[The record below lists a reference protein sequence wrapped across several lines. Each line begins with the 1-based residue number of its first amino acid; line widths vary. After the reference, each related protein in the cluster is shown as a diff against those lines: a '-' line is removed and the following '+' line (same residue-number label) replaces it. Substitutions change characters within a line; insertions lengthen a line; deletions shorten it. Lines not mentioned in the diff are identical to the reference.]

1 MSSPEPARTAE
12 PTPGRDERGRGK
24 AAWGG
29 LVAGVVVV
37 AAAAVVPNAVGV
49 DVRVGTAVPL
59 LADWDWRSGPASL
72 VALLV
77 VVALV
82 WPGIAATA
90 GRMPW
95 GRLLLLSWAVASG
108 WMVALAM
115 VDGPAGL
122 GQVLDGDTEYL
133 RSAQQVDDVGDL
145 LRTYID
151 RIPLDA
157 PDNWPVHL
165 AGHPPGA
172 VLFFVALDRV
182 GLGSWQAAGLV
193 VIAVAATIPAAVAVT
208 LDRLGARPAARAA
221 LPFLVVGPSAI
232 WMAVSADAVFAA
244 TAAWAVAALA
254 GAVGTSGAA
263 RPTSASGMTSTA
275 STPHPDI
282 LTGPRRWSSRG
293 AAVVSGLL
301 FGWCLL
307 LSYGMVLLGL
317 VALAVLTAARRPVR
331 ERIRL
336 GAGVAAVALGVVG
349 AFAVAG
355 FAWWEAYPV
364 LEDRYWDGLAKERPG
379 WYWVGGNL
387 AALVLCAGPL
397 LPAAL
402 GSGLLEVSRL
412 VSGRAAAAR
421 DLAAARLSA
430 LLPGRAPGPVAA
442 LVVAALGTVL
452 VADLSLMSKAEVE
465 RIWLPFVPWL
475 LLSVVWLP
483 PAWRRWGLVGQ
494 ACAAVLVQ
502 HVVRTAW

>member
-1 MSSPEPARTAE
+1 MTSSARTGTVAPAPRSE
-12 PTPGRDERGRGK
+12 VPGADRWAGR
-24 AAWGG
+24 G
-29 LVAGVVVV
+29 LVAGFVLVVAAVVVPPVVGVDVRAGSAAPLYADWDWRAGPASLVTLLVVV
-37 AAAAVVPNAVGV
+37 AAAWPGG
-49 DVRVGTAVPL
+49 R
-59 LADWDWRSGPASL
+59 
-72 VALLV
+72 ALLE
-77 VVALV
+77 
-82 WPGIAATA
+82 
-90 GRMPW
+90 RMPW
-95 GRLLLLSWAVASG
+95 RRLLLLSWLVALA
-108 WMVALAM
+108 WMVALAV

-122 GQVLDGDTEYL
+122 GRALDGDSEYL
-133 RSAQQVDDVGDL
+133 RSARAVDDVGEL
-145 LRTYID
+145 LRTYVD

-172 VLFFVALDRV
+172 VLFFVALDRA

-193 VIAVAATIPAAVAVT
+193 VTAVAATVPAAVAVT
-208 LDRLGARPAARAA
+208 LDRLGARPTARVA

-254 GAVGTSGAA
+254 SAVGSTRRWPRWGGAV
-263 RPTSASGMTSTA
+263 ASG
-275 STPHPDI
+275 
-282 LTGPRRWSSRG
+282 
-293 AAVVSGLL
+293 VL

-307 LSYGMVLLGL
+307 QSYGLVLLGL
-317 VALAVLTAARRPVR
+317 LALAVLVAARRPTR

-349 AFAVAG
+349 AFAWGG

-364 LEDRYWDGLAKERPG
+364 LHERYWDGLAQARPG
-379 WYWVGGNL
+379 WYWVVGNIG
-387 AALVLCAGPL
+387 ALVLCAGPL

-402 GSGLLEVSRL
+402 SAGLSG
-412 VSGRAAAAR
+412 AAR
-421 DLAAARLSA
+421 VRVAAV
-430 LLPGRAPGPVAA
+430 PPVAA

-483 PAWRRWGLVGQ
+483 PAWRRWGLAGQ
-494 ACAAVLVQ
+494 ALAAVVVQ